1 MHGMSETTAPSAI
14 AGGEQLLSAIAAQP
28 GGPQLLALAGQR
40 EDLALVGGA
49 VRDLLLGRVP
59 RELDVVVVRDAP
71 GLAHELATLL
81 DASTTVHER
90 FGTAAVEWAH
100 GRIDVAERRAESYP
114 APGALPQVRSGSADE
129 DLARRD
135 FTVNAIAVTLG
146 GGARRGELSSAEHA
160 LDDLRAGRLR
170 VLHERSFSDDPTRLL
185 RLARYRA
192 RLGFAVEP
200 HTAELAAQALAA
212 GALETVSRAR
222 IGAELRLALREA
234 DAVAALIAL
243 GELGVLQALA
253 SAPPPSA
260 TSSPED
266 DAAAQ
271 ARLRLDAELARR
283 ALVLLPAD
291 GRPDL
296 LLMASLLLAPAAG
309 DGENP
314 DEAVY
319 ELLDGLEFA
328 AAERERIIRTV
339 HAAPALVAAIAA
351 AAAPSQL
358 HDALALHTLEAVAL
372 AGALSERGPAS
383 VSAEAA
389 DWLERL
395 RHVRLAINGDDL
407 LAAGIAA
414 GPQLG
419 MRLDA
424 ALARKLDGELDDGR
438 DAELR
443 AALEATV
450 ASPARDGAGEDAR
463 ADVDR

>member
-1 MHGMSETTAPSAI
+1 MHGMSETPAPSAI
-14 AGGEQLLSAIAAQP
+14 AGGEQLLSEIAAQP
-28 GGPQLLALAGQR
+28 GGPELLALAGQR

-49 VRDLLLGRVP
+49 VRDLLLGRAP
-59 RELDVVVVRDAP
+59 RELDVVVAHYAP
-71 GLAHELATLL
+71 ELAGELATLL

-90 FGTAAVEWAH
+90 FGTAAVEWAR

-114 APGALPQVRSGSADE
+114 APGALPQVRPGSADE

-146 GGARRGELSSAEHA
+146 GARRGELSSSEHA
-160 LDDLRAGRLR
+160 LEDLRAGCLR

-222 IGAELRLALREA
+222 VGAELRLALREA
-234 DAVAALIAL
+234 DAVAALDAL
-243 GELGVLQALA
+243 SELGVLTALA
-253 SAPPPSA
+253 SAPP
-260 TSSPED
+260 SSPQGD
-266 DAAAQ
+266 PAAQ
-271 ARLRLDAELARR
+271 PRLRLDAPLARR
-283 ALVLLPAD
+283 ALALLPAD

-296 LLMASLLLAPAAG
+296 MLMASLLLAPTVG
-309 DGENP
+309 DGGDP

-319 ELLDGLEFA
+319 ELLDGLEFT

-339 HAAPALVAAIAA
+339 RAAPALVAAIADA
-351 AAAPSQL
+351 AMPSQL
-358 HDALALHTLEAVAL
+358 HAALSAHTIEAVAL
-372 AGALSERGPAS
+372 AGALSERGHAS
-383 VSAEAA
+383 VSAQAT

-424 ALARKLDGELDDGR
+424 ALARKLDGELEDGR

-450 ASPARDGAGEDAR
+450 ASPARDDAGEDAR
-463 ADVDR
+463 ADVNR

>member
-1 MHGMSETTAPSAI
+1 MHDMSEATAPTATI
-14 AGGEQLLSAIAAQP
+14 GGEELLSAIAAQP
-28 GGPQLLALAGQR
+28 GGPQLLALARQR

-49 VRDLLLGRVP
+49 VRDLLLGRAP
-59 RELDVVVVRDAP
+59 RELDVVVARDAP
-71 GLAHELATLL
+71 ELARELATLL

-90 FGTAAVEWAH
+90 FGTAAVESAH

-114 APGALPQVRSGSADE
+114 APGALPQVRPGSADE

-135 FTVNAIAVTLG
+135 FTVNAIAVALG
-146 GGARRGELSSAEHA
+146 GAARGRLQSSEHA
-160 LDDLRAGRLR
+160 LEDLRAGRLR

-212 GALETVSRAR
+212 GALATASRAR

-234 DAVAALIAL
+234 DAVAALAAL
-243 GELGVLQALA
+243 SELGVLPALA
-253 SAPPPSA
+253 SAPP
-260 TSSPED
+260 SSPAPSPEG
-266 DAAAQ
+266 DAAGEPM
-271 ARLRLDAELARR
+271 LRFDAELARR
-283 ALVLLPAD
+283 ALALLPAD

-296 LLMASLLLAPAAG
+296 LLMASLLLALTAG
-309 DGENP
+309 DGGDP
-314 DEAVY
+314 DDATY
-319 ELLDGLEFA
+319 ELLDGLEFT

-339 HAAPALVAAIAA
+339 RAAPALVAAIAD

-358 HDALALHTLEAVAL
+358 RAALSAHTLEAVAL

-383 VSAEAA
+383 VSAEAR
-389 DWLERL
+389 DWLEHL

-407 LAAGIAA
+407 LAAGISA

-424 ALARKLDGELDDGR
+424 ALARKLDGELDGGR
-438 DAELR
+438 DADLR

-450 ASPARDGAGEDAR
+450 PSPAGDDAVEDTSANVNR
-463 ADVDR
+463 

>member
-1 MHGMSETTAPSAI
+1 MHGMSETTAPSAT
-14 AGGEQLLSAIAAQP
+14 AGGEELLSKIAAQP

-49 VRDLLLGRVP
+49 VRDLLLGRAP
-59 RELDVVVVRDAP
+59 RELDVVVARDAP
-71 GLAHELATLL
+71 GLARELAALL
-81 DASTTVHER
+81 DASTAVHER

-114 APGALPQVRSGSADE
+114 APGALPQVRPGSADE

-135 FTVNAIAVTLG
+135 FTVNAIALALG
-146 GGARRGELSSAEHA
+146 GAARGRLQSSEHA
-160 LDDLRAGRLR
+160 LADLRARRLR

-192 RLGFAVEP
+192 RLGFAVEA
-200 HTAELAAQALAA
+200 HTAELATQALAA
-212 GALETVSRAR
+212 GALETVSLAR
-222 IGAELRLALREA
+222 VGAELRLALREI
-234 DAVAALIAL
+234 DAVATLAALS
-243 GELGVLQALA
+243 ELGVLRALA
-253 SAPPPSA
+253 SAPA
-260 TSSPED
+260 SSPEP
-266 DAAAQ
+266 AAQ
-271 ARLRLDAELARR
+271 PSLRLDAKLARG
-283 ALVLLPAD
+283 ALALLPAD

-296 LLMASLLLAPAAG
+296 LLMASLLLAPMAG
-309 DGENP
+309 DGEDP
-314 DEAVY
+314 GEAMY
-319 ELLDGLEFA
+319 ELLDGLEFT
-328 AAERERIIRTV
+328 AAERERILRTAR
-339 HAAPALVAAIAA
+339 AAPALVAAMAH

-358 HDALALHTLEAVAL
+358 HSALSAHTLEAVAL

-383 VSAEAA
+383 VSAAAA

-407 LAAGIAA
+407 LAAGVCA

-443 AALEATV
+443 AALQATV
-450 ASPARDGAGEDAR
+450 PAPAGDDAGEDAR
-463 ADVDR
+463 ADVNR